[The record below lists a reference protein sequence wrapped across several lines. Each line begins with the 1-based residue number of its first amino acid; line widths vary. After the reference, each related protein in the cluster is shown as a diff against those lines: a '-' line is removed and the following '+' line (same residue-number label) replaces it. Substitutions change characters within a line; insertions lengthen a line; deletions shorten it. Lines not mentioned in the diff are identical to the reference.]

1 MTRVLDV
8 PAADTADAFAVPFTR
23 ALPAAHLLRLR
34 LTDAGGR
41 VLSANDYWRYRTPT
55 DMRSLNGL
63 PSVRLSVTA
72 RPAGPAAVT
81 ASVRNTG
88 SAPAA
93 FVRLSLADPRTGQRV
108 LPVLADDDCLWLLPG
123 EERDVTLSW
132 ASSPDVR
139 GTPRVVARA
148 YNAVRVTG

>member
-1 MTRVLDV
+1 MLDV
-8 PAADTADAFAVPFTR
+8 PAADTADAFAVPF
-23 ALPAAHLLRLR
+23 AKGLPAAHLLRLR

-41 VLSANDYWRYRTPT
+41 VLSANDYWRYRTPM

-63 PSVRLSVTA
+63 PSVRLSVAA

-93 FVRLSLADPRTGQRV
+93 FVRLSLADPRTGERV

-132 ASSPDVR
+132 ASSPDVC
-139 GTPRVVARA
+139 GTPRVVAQA